1 MTDFFRLECGFK
13 TYEWGQIGF
22 SSCIA
27 RFLASAQPEVT
38 LHCDEPYAELWM
50 GVHPSAPSIVQY
62 SRQFLQNH
70 LEMNQV
76 LLTKSI
82 IDAYGPT
89 LPFLFKILSINKA
102 LSIQAHPDKML
113 AQILHNKDPKNYP
126 DANHKP
132 EMAIAITPFE
142 ALCGFRPL
150 EEICEFLESVK
161 AFNELVGDE
170 VTFDFIKHVKIG
182 QNMESNRLILSKL
195 FKTFIQ
201 QPRTHVEICAKKLIQ
216 FILKNKKTEWGDLIL
231 RLNEQFP
238 SDIGL
243 FCVFLLNHI
252 QLKPGEGLFL
262 EANTPHAYLSGE
274 IVECMAS
281 SDNVVRVGFTPKY
294 KDVNTLISML
304 SYKYGLESVKKMEG
318 KVFERSKGEGDV
330 RLFKPPIDEFEV
342 MKIFIK
348 KDQKH
353 WIEGLKGPSIM
364 ICIQGEG
371 EVKVN
376 GNIYKM
382 NLGFV
387 YFVGAFVETEM
398 IGKSQEWIIY
408 RAFLEI

>member
-1 MTDFFRLECGFK
+1 MMEFFRLECGFK
-13 TYEWGQIGF
+13 MYEWGQIGM

-27 RFLASAQPEVT
+27 RFLASAQPEVS
-38 LHCDEPYAELWM
+38 LYYDKPYAELWM

-62 SRQFLQNH
+62 SKEFLQNH
-70 LEMNQV
+70 LEMNQM

-82 IDAYGPT
+82 IDVYGPT

-102 LSIQAHPDKML
+102 LSIQAHPDKKL
-113 AQILHNKDPKNYP
+113 AQILHDKDPKNYP

-161 AFNELVGDE
+161 VFNELIGNE
-170 VTFDFIKHVKIG
+170 VALDFIKHVKTK
-182 QNMESNRLILSKL
+182 QNEESNRLMLSTL

-201 QPRTHVEICAKKLIQ
+201 QPKTRVETCAKTLIE
-216 FILKNKKTEWGDLIL
+216 FILENKKTEWGDLIL

-238 SDIGL
+238 LDIGL
-243 FCVFLLNHI
+243 FCVFLLNYI

-274 IVECMAS
+274 IVECMVS
-281 SDNVVRVGFTPKY
+281 SDNVVRIGFTPKY
-294 KDVNTLISML
+294 KDANTLVSML
-304 SYKYGLESVKKMEG
+304 SYKYGLESIKKMEG
-318 KVFERSKGEGDV
+318 EVFERSKGEGDI
-330 RLFKPPIDEFEV
+330 RLFKPPINEFEV

-353 WIEGLKGPSIM
+353 WIDGLKGPSIM
-364 ICIQGEG
+364 ICIKGQGEV
-371 EVKVN
+371 EVN
-376 GNIYKM
+376 RNIYEI

-387 YFVGAFVETEM
+387 YFVGAFVEIKM
-398 IGKSQEWIIY
+398 IGKSEEWIIY